1 MKLKEALRVQI
12 HAKMAEKLRNK
23 CIHQCHCACSSD
35 IGTCIINDAGRRAAQ
50 KNNENT
56 RFFVEFP
63 QTTIYTHVLKVYIN
77 FQYKN
82 KNFQNNYQTYR
93 HYSFKF

>member
-1 MKLKEALRVQI
+1 MMLGDDL
-12 HAKMAEKLRNK
+12 H
-23 CIHQCHCACSSD
+23 
-35 IGTCIINDAGRRAAQ
+35 T

-56 RFFVEFP
+56 RFLVESP
-63 QTTIYTHVLKVYIN
+63 QTTFYTHILKVYIN
-77 FQYKN
+77 FQRKN